1 MYLLTMIVWG
11 NLVSFRNP
19 AERLC
24 NSWSLPL
31 NKRVRVSACKL
42 HMPDTHVFVP
52 TQPKSYQDDLPNK
65 KLQSNF
71 SRQDNSFSSF
81 FALWLLCLQAVFYF
95 MQLFIRNSANKVAF
109 DEEIEIN

>member
-1 MYLLTMIVWG
+1 
-11 NLVSFRNP
+11 
-19 AERLC
+19 
-24 NSWSLPL
+24 
-31 NKRVRVSACKL
+31 
-42 HMPDTHVFVP
+42 MPDTHVFVP

-109 DEEIEIN
+109 DEKIEIN